1 MVRSWHLSHKAQHF
15 LKKACY
21 DVCKF
26 SGAQSEARGKAQGVW
41 HGPATKKEKNVC
53 QVYTYTHTLA
63 GSSLPVKQQAE
74 THIYTKEGCPSCKP
88 APSAEIYNLLF
99 FTAEGWLTLS
109 ATWGH
114 GGYKSHGTL
123 SCSFHCYERRN
134 EQQTRGKMQNQ
145 WQHKNRGRSIYCVKN
160 YIICDLVQCFLT
172 GFASEFYSGH

>member
-1 MVRSWHLSHKAQHF
+1 MVRSWHLSHKAQHS

-41 HGPATKKEKNVC
+41 HGPASNKEKNVC

-114 GGYKSHGTL
+114 GVINQAAHSLLLL
-123 SCSFHCYERRN
+123 SLLWKKRWAADTCR
-134 EQQTRGKMQNQ
+134 KMQNQ
-145 WQHKNRGRSIYCVKN
+145 
-160 YIICDLVQCFLT
+160 
-172 GFASEFYSGH
+172 